1 MSPHILIDEALES
14 LEQAGTKDLD
24 DSLAEGLIIRH
35 FTAGDITPE
44 EFKHYSARLLKI
56 SRQRKEA
63 SCPPQS

>member
-1 MSPHILIDEALES
+1 MSAHIAIDEALDA
-14 LEQAGTKDLD
+14 LEHAGAKDLD